1 MAIQSSATLGSIRK
15 FSSTQGVRFMPHF
28 FGFLFFTSFIY
39 TVPYMP
45 EFNALVFLI
54 KRVLYALLFLFM
66 CSAINWKQ
74 VRLNMFFWCIAFWLV
89 IHVVSFLIHQVN
101 DNLYLSRLAQGSFV
115 YVLVVFLC
123 QFSSQLH
130 FGPLTYRFIM
140 LGPSLLALVGLFL
153 AVFDSYWASLI
164 QGGFNGY
171 RVGFSIWLA
180 QIVFLILFCSGT
192 STLQIQ
198 ATSTPGV
205 LSRSSLLKAL
215 VLIAP
220 IIGLQVFASGRIGL
234 LASAIICIYFCYRV
248 FKSWLAVVLSI
259 SYLALTISLFSAVQP
274 PTQLSSQ
281 TENYSTLRGLSQAQ
295 EIVSNFEIINIEEVA
310 IGTYSILDIVSSY
323 RLAIF
328 IEGLR
333 AITPNI
339 FFSGKGVG
347 EFVVYVYSG
356 SYNVHNVFLNTLG
369 ELGIAGLLVVLCII
383 IISMKKK
390 PGCVSDSHMRFFI
403 ILWVLI
409 ALLEPEL
416 LLTKIG
422 LSLIFWVAFAK
433 LLVED
438 NRPVIGRF

>member
-1 MAIQSSATLGSIRK
+1 
-15 FSSTQGVRFMPHF
+15 
-28 FGFLFFTSFIY
+28 
-39 TVPYMP
+39 
-45 EFNALVFLI
+45 
-54 KRVLYALLFLFM
+54 
-66 CSAINWKQ
+66 
-74 VRLNMFFWCIAFWLV
+74 
-89 IHVVSFLIHQVN
+89 
-101 DNLYLSRLAQGSFV
+101 
-115 YVLVVFLC
+115 
-123 QFSSQLH
+123 
-130 FGPLTYRFIM
+130 
-140 LGPSLLALVGLFL
+140 
-153 AVFDSYWASLI
+153 
-164 QGGFNGY
+164 
-171 RVGFSIWLA
+171 
-180 QIVFLILFCSGT
+180 
-192 STLQIQ
+192 
-198 ATSTPGV
+198 
-205 LSRSSLLKAL
+205 
-215 VLIAP
+215 
-220 IIGLQVFASGRIGL
+220 
-234 LASAIICIYFCYRV
+234 
-248 FKSWLAVVLSI
+248 LAVVLSI
-259 SYLALTISLFSAVQP
+259 SYLALTISLFSAAKP

-295 EIVSNFEIINIEEVA
+295 EIVSNIEIANIEEVSNS
-310 IGTYSILDIVSSY
+310 TYSILDIVSSYRLAIFSILDVVSSY

-339 FFSGKGVG
+339 FFFGKGVG

-369 ELGIAGLLVVLCII
+369 ELGIAGLLVLLCII

-390 PGCVSDSHMRFFI
+390 LGCVSDSHMRFFI